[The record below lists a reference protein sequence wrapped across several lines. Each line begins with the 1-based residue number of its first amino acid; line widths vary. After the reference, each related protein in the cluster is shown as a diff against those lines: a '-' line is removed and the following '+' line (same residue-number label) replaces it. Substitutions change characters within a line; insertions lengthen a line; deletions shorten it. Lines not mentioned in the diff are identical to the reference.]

1 MFYKYK
7 DFTPVV
13 HKTAFVHPQAV
24 VTGNVTIGKDVYIG
38 PFAAIRG
45 DFGGIVISDGCNV
58 QESCTIHMFPGVTVT
73 LGENAHIGHG
83 AIVHGAQVGKDTLIG
98 MHAVLM
104 DDAIIGDECIVG
116 ALCFVKAGQ
125 QIPDRS
131 VAVGNPA
138 RIVKEVTDKM
148 LAWKQEGTELYQQL
162 ARDCHEDLVLCDP
175 IDSDSHKPISKSESS
190 YIPWNQRKE
199 K

>member
-7 DFTPVV
+7 DYTPVV
-13 HKTAFVHPQAV
+13 HKTAYVHPQAV
-24 VTGNVTIGKDVYIG
+24 VTGNVIIGKDVYIG

-104 DDAIIGDECIVG
+104 DDAQIGDECIVG

-125 QIPDRS
+125 VIPNRS

-162 ARDCHEDLVLCDP
+162 ARDCHEDLVQCDP
-175 IDSDSHKPISKSESS
+175 IDFESHEPISTSESS